1 MLRSSAFRLNVK
13 SRGACRR
20 QLHQA
25 SPSSVSLRRITTR
38 GVAGAVVFAGTVY
51 LSYPPQFLQADS
63 SKGSD
68 DSEGWFSWPVIV
80 QQPSS
85 QPRNEESQGTTTGN
99 DVNQSRPGQQAP
111 PSQTKGHTASDIN
124 ETLEASDVSAWHT
137 MVGSFETAKDS
148 IVNFEISKIGEK
160 IAGTIVP
167 KWVKVLPGY
176 ISKLQ
181 SELSMAPGSL
191 AEEIWHEAND
201 PEINPEI
208 IWDARVRVSDE
219 ICKEE
224 REFLK
229 KRKRHTTAALARY
242 LDIPEADIHP
252 ADVPTI
258 AMCGSGGGLRALVA
272 GTSSYLSAQEAGLFD
287 CVTYT
292 AGVSGS
298 CWLQTLFYSSVG
310 QQSHGRMINH
320 LKSRLNVHIA
330 YPPAALSLLSSAP
343 TSKYLL
349 SGIVEKMKGVPDA
362 DFGLV
367 DVYGLLLGAR
377 LLVPKGE
384 LGISDHDFKIS
395 NQRQHT
401 DTGAYPL
408 PIYTAVR
415 HEIPEVAQTQDRA
428 MNLQD
433 ETSKA
438 IARAESWF
446 QWFEWTP
453 YEFFCEEFGAGI
465 PTWAIGRKFDGGYS
479 VYRDN
484 GLALPELRVPL
495 LMGIWGSAFCAT
507 LSHYYKEVRPIVRS
521 LAGFSGIDQLIAEK
535 DDDLTKVHPF
545 EPASI
550 PNFAANMES
559 LLPQSCPQSVHGVTT
574 LQLMDAGMSNNLP
587 IYPLLRPGRDID
599 VLIAF
604 DASADVR
611 QDNWIK
617 VTDGYVKQRG
627 IKGWPLGAGWPT
639 EELTEEQTLK
649 ELEQA
654 QATSEKEATDRIE
667 HAQHAN
673 DSDAVMKGEKVPAK
687 PSDLGYCT
695 VWVGTT
701 EERESDT
708 EPPMSK
714 KVEEDW
720 EVMRPDAG
728 IAVVYFPFLKNDKV
742 PGVDPQTSD
751 FMSTWNFVY
760 TTEEIDKVVSLARA
774 NFEEGKDQTRRTIRA
789 VWERKRN
796 HRLAR
801 EEEAKEIRRQTR
813 MRKVNNNRCKQYGDH
828 GDQFS

>member
-1 MLRSSAFRLNVK
+1 MLRSSTFRYNIK
-13 SRGACRR
+13 SRVGCRR

-25 SPSSVSLRRITTR
+25 SPGYKRSHRNTTR
-38 GVAGAVVFAGTVY
+38 AVATIVICAGTY
-51 LSYPPQFLQADS
+51 ALTSSPQLLYADS
-63 SKGSD
+63 SE
-68 DSEGWFSWPVIV
+68 DSESDAWFSWPVFIKKTGPNDLKV
-80 QQPSS
+80 QSGPT
-85 QPRNEESQGTTTGN
+85 GTGDDGN
-99 DVNQSRPGQQAP
+99 QARPGQQAP
-111 PSQTKGHTASDIN
+111 PSQTKGHEASDIS
-124 ETLEASDVSAWHT
+124 EALEDSDVSAWRT
-137 MVGSFETAKDS
+137 MVGSFESAKDS
-148 IVNFEISKIGEK
+148 IVNFEISKLGEK

-167 KWVKVLPGY
+167 RWVKVIPGY

-181 SELSMAPGSL
+181 NELSMAPGSL

-208 IWDARVRVSDE
+208 IWDARVRVSDD

-224 REFLK
+224 RDFLE
-229 KRKRHTTAALARY
+229 KRKLRTTAALARY
-242 LDIPEADIHP
+242 LGVPEAEIHP
-252 ADVPTI
+252 ADVPII

-272 GTSSYLSAQEAGLFD
+272 GTSSYLSAHEAGLFD

-310 QQSHGRMINH
+310 QQNHGRMINH

-349 SGIVEKMKGVPDA
+349 SGMVEKMKGVPDA
-362 DFGLV
+362 AFGLV

-377 LLVPKGE
+377 LLVPRGE
-384 LGISDHDFKIS
+384 LGISDHDFKVS
-395 NQRQHT
+395 NQRQYT
-401 DTGAYPL
+401 DSGAYPL

-415 HEIPEVAQTQDRA
+415 HEIPEVVQSQDRA
-428 MNLQD
+428 MSLKD
-433 ETSKA
+433 ENSRA

-453 YEFFCEEFGAGI
+453 YEFFCEELGAGI

-479 VYRDN
+479 VWREN

-507 LSHYYKEVRPIVRS
+507 LSHYYKEVRPLVRS

-559 LLPQSCPQSVHGVTT
+559 LLPQSCPQSVHNVTT

-587 IYPLLRPGRDID
+587 IYPLLRPGRNID

-611 QDNWIK
+611 KDNWIK

-627 IKGWPLGAGWPT
+627 IKGWPVGAGWPS
-639 EELTEEQTLK
+639 EELSEEQTLK

-654 QATSEKEATDRIE
+654 QVTTEKEAVARIE
-667 HAQHAN
+667 RAQQAEA
-673 DSDAVMKGEKVPAK
+673 SGAVMAGDKVPAK
-687 PSDLGYCT
+687 PTELGYCT

-701 EERESDT
+701 EERENET
-708 EPPMSK
+708 EPPLSK
-714 KVEEDW
+714 QVEEEW
-720 EVMRPDAG
+720 ELMRPDAG
-728 IAVVYFPFLKNDKV
+728 IAVIYFPFLKNDKV

-760 TTEEIDKVVSLARA
+760 TDAEIDKVVSLARA
-774 NFEEGKDQTRRTIRA
+774 NFEEGKEQTKRTIRA
-789 VWERKRN
+789 VWERKKKQ
-796 HRLAR
+796 RLER
-801 EEEAKEIRRQTR
+801 EAEAKEIRRQTR
-813 MRKVNNNRCKQYGDH
+813 MRKANKVHQYGDH